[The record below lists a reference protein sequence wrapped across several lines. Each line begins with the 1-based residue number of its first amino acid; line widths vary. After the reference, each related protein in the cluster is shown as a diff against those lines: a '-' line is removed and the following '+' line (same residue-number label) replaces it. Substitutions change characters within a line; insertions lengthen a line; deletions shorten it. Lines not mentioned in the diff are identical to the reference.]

1 MKRNIKQ
8 ENKIIKVA
16 KSKMESMVI
25 DHMNNHPSNYEHYL
39 SAVEFKFR
47 FSWFCEE
54 DLNDYLYGDM
64 VYYVWPFFYDWNNDA
79 AFRQGLKIITKFL
92 DAIQECQ
99 GNEWAMT
106 VANAHYDELNRSA
119 RNQVDRWNETHCGT
133 VKNPDTKKQSSLMVA

>member
-54 DLNDYLYGDM
+54 DLND
-64 VYYVWPFFYDWNNDA
+64 
-79 AFRQGLKIITKFL
+79 
-92 DAIQECQ
+92 
-99 GNEWAMT
+99 WAMT